1 MPLGTDVGLGP
12 GGIVLDED
20 PAPPTE
26 RDTAVSHFPA
36 HFALAQSPIS
46 ATAKLLS
53 YLSSALMR
61 FFTVIILI

>member
-12 GGIVLDED
+12 GGIVFEGD

-26 RDTAVSHFPA
+26 RGTAVSHFPA
-36 HFALAQSPIS
+36 HFALTQSPIS

-53 YLSSALMR
+53 YLPSALMK